1 MALRAFRYHPDA
13 DNGLETLLARGD
25 ATFTE
30 LKRRI
35 QQVQNEWEPQDDND
49 DPLLIVPFED
59 FLLIFTVAPED
70 SSILVL
76 AAVEPLPRV

>member
-13 DNGLETLLARGD
+13 DKGLETLLARGD

-35 QQVQNEWEPQDDND
+35 QQVQNEWEPQDDD

-59 FLLIFTVAPED
+59 FLLIFTIAPED

>member
-1 MALRAFRYHPDA
+1 MALQSFRYHPDA
-13 DNGLETLLARGD
+13 DQGLETLLARGD

-35 QQVQNEWEPQDDND
+35 QQVQNEWEPQDDD

-59 FLLIFTVAPED
+59 FLLIFTIAPED

>member
-1 MALRAFRYHPDA
+1 MALRDFRYHPDA
-13 DNGLETLLARGD
+13 DKGLETLLARGD
-25 ATFTE
+25 ATFTA

-35 QQVQNEWEPQDDND
+35 QQVQNEWEPQDDD

-59 FLLIFTVAPED
+59 FLLIFTIAPED
-70 SSILVL
+70 SSILLL